1 MRGDWFGSSLL
12 GFFGKEREN
21 GKVSHA
27 NEVVAEEV
35 VVPSSFFYFNIGPIA
50 LLAPTPARCGRK
62 YIEASLVK

>member
-1 MRGDWFGSSLL
+1 
-12 GFFGKEREN
+12 
-21 GKVSHA
+21 
-27 NEVVAEEV
+27 VVAEEV